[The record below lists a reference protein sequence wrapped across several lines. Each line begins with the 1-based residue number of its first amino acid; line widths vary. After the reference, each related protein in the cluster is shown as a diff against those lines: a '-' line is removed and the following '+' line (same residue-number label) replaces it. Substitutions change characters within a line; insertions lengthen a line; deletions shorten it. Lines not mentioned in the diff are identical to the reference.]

1 MGTASESGD
10 SQITRN
16 FKNGEYDG
24 KEISGIK
31 ISLEGYVN
39 NLWGDTT
46 EGLVISGKNLIVQG
60 NDKNVTIV
68 NVSQNDK
75 IENNGGLY
83 ATNGSKINFNNLQN
97 VYIAAI
103 GGKEERNDST
113 AISAK
118 LFGNKV
124 SVSGD
129 TVRLIGSLDVTGWG
143 NQIEVSMSGK
153 DSFWYGS
160 KCGGSLS
167 EVAISLANQATWIF
181 NANESSYNQK

>member
-1 MGTASESGD
+1 M
-10 SQITRN
+10 
-16 FKNGEYDG
+16 
-24 KEISGIK
+24 
-31 ISLEGYVN
+31 EGYAQ
-39 NLWGDTT
+39 NLWRDRDTT
-46 EGLVISGKNLIVQG
+46 EGLVISGKNLSIQG
-60 NDKNVTIV
+60 NNKNVTIV
-68 NVSQNDK
+68 NVSQNDR

-153 DSFWYGS
+153 NSFGT
-160 KCGGSLS
+160 
-167 EVAISLANQATWIF
+167 VA
-181 NANESSYNQK
+181 NAVDPYQKLQYLLQIKLHGFSMQTNLHTIKKDN